1 MQKGTRTTRCEHWK
15 FDYSDTKTNP
25 TVSSYQVHFVTCMK
39 CLQKCQKI
47 AVLSE
52 RRLWFPTSDH
62 LQTWLIL
69 SGTAQS
75 RQYHESTM
83 VWPNLP
89 PRHRFLYLV
98 LLFSTKTAWQRG
110 SKHYLRFYEGNL
122 RQTMVDSW
130 YCLDRVGAEGRSQV
144 SRQSEV
150 GKHKR
155 RSVFRWALRSNE
167 YFMHFLALCL

>member
-1 MQKGTRTTRCEHWK
+1 MILPGAFR
-15 FDYSDTKTNP
+15 D
-25 TVSSYQVHFVTCMK
+25 VHEVFAEVPEDSR
-39 CLQKCQKI
+39 
-47 AVLSE
+47 VLSE
-52 RRLWFPTSDH
+52 CRLWFLTSDR

-69 SGTAQS
+69 SGTTRS

-89 PRHRFLYLV
+89 PCHHFLYFV

-110 SKHYLRFYEGNL
+110 SKHYQRFYDGNL

-130 YCLDRVGAEGRSQV
+130 YCLDQVGPEGRSQV
-144 SRQSEV
+144 SRRSEV

-155 RSVFRWALRSNE
+155 RSVFRWALLSNE
-167 YFMHFLALCL
+167 YFMHFLALCLY